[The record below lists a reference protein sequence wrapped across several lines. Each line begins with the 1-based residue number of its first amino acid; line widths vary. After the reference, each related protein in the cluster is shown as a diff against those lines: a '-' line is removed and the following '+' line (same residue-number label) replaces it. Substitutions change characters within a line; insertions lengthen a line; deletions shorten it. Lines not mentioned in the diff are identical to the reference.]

1 MKKLNN
7 KILIGILAG
16 LVVVFALTRIFRS
29 PGLQRSLPETLVQ
42 TDTAS
47 VDAVHIYPAKGN
59 GLKLEFK
66 RKNQTWS
73 VSRGQKQVSADQA
86 SVSTMLGYLT
96 KLAPQ
101 KLVTRKKDKWKQYE
115 VGDSST
121 RVVVMKGKETLA
133 EFLVGRTSFS
143 QPSGP
148 PNPYGMGGYG
158 ASFTYVRKSGEDKV
172 YTVEGYLESAFNRG
186 FDDWRDKS
194 FLRLKPEQ
202 ITRIRFDYPDSG
214 FVAELKNSKWMIG
227 GQVADSVEMKNYLSQ
242 LGLKNA
248 QVFADDFKP
257 ALPPDLSLI
266 FEGAGGELATVK
278 AWKRDADFVLNTGRH
293 PDTHF
298 SSASTALMSTLFER
312 REKLS
317 GKK

>member
-29 PGLQRSLPETLVQ
+29 PGLQRSLPEALVQ
-42 TDTAS
+42 IDTTT
-47 VDAVHIYPAKGN
+47 VDYIHIYPAKGN
-59 GLKLEFK
+59 GMKLEFT
-66 RKNQTWS
+66 RKNKAWS
-73 VSRGQKQVSADQA
+73 VSREQKQVSADQGA
-86 SVSTMLGYLT
+86 VSTMLGYLVN
-96 KLAPQ
+96 LVPL
-101 KLVTRKKDKWKQYE
+101 KLVTRKKDKWKQYA

-121 RVVVMKGKETLA
+121 RVVVMKGKQPLA
-133 EFLVGRTSFS
+133 EFIVGKTGFS

-158 ASFTYVRKSGEDKV
+158 PAFTYVRKSGEDKV

-202 ITRIRFDYPDSG
+202 ITRIHFDYPDSG
-214 FVAELKNSKWMIG
+214 FVAELKNSKWLIG
-227 GQVADSVEMKNYLSQ
+227 GQAADSVEMKSYLSQ
-242 LGLKNA
+242 LGFKNA

-257 ALPPDLSLI
+257 ATKPDLSLT
-266 FEGAGGELATVK
+266 FEGTGGGLATVK
-278 AWKRDADFVLNTGRH
+278 AWKRDAGFVLNTSRH
-293 PDTHF
+293 PDTYF
-298 SSASTALMSTLFER
+298 SSASTALIATLFESR
-312 REKLS
+312 AKLS